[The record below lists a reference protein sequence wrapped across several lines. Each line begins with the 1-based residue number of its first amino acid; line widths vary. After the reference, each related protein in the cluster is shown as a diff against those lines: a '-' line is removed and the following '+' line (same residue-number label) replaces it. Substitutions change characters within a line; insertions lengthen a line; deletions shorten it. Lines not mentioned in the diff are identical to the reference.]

1 MAGLLVVIGY
11 LSVNYWFVDTGEQL
25 AITIHQAALVLAGV
39 MVAYA
44 LLGFRFVARKSQL
57 LGGFISFFLFT
68 SMAAVLVLDT
78 GGFESQF
85 LALWMIVAILAGMF
99 GWKVLILLWAATN
112 AYYFLLTT
120 GTIEADT
127 DLQKT
132 VLYLIAAQLPFLMGY
147 FVWVERISD
156 PSSRKKVKGA
166 GGFTKESL
174 GSDTLIKSI
183 AEGVLVVDS
192 KNIIQVFNTSAEDIT
207 GWKEDEAIGLDYRS
221 VFTMTDQKD
230 QQILS
235 DDDPFLKVFASG
247 SSLVENNLILHTRND
262 KRLEMSLVTS
272 PVKAADG
279 VVGAVVGVF
288 RDVSE
293 ERNAERQRGEFIST
307 ASHEMRT
314 PVAAIEGYLAL
325 ALNDQ
330 VSKIDSHAR
339 EYLEKAH
346 ASTQHLGQLFQ
357 DLLTAAKSEDGRLK
371 NVPRVIDIGALTAEI
386 AESAKFTA
394 EKKNLI
400 LETNFGGSS
409 QQKVGEAV
417 VTPIYYVLADPD
429 RLREVLTNL
438 TDNAIKYTSEGK
450 ISIILQ
456 SDKEKVVVGV
466 RDTGPGIAQEDI
478 PHLFQKFYRVDSSA
492 TRSVG
497 GTGLG
502 LFISRKIIELN
513 NGRIWVESEPG
524 QGSTFYISLPRLDNM
539 KAQELLKKEEQA
551 KSPLS
556 DVTESAKL

>member
-1 MAGLLVVIGY
+1 VAGLLVVIGY
-11 LSVNYWFVDTGEQL
+11 LAVNVWFVDTGEQL
-25 AITIHQAALVLAGV
+25 AISIHLAALILAVV

-44 LLGFRFVARKSQL
+44 IIGYRFVAKKSQL
-57 LGGFISFFLFT
+57 LGGIVSFALFT

-99 GWKVLILLWAATN
+99 GWKVLILLWALTN
-112 AYYFLLTT
+112 TYYFLLTT
-120 GTIEADT
+120 GTIEADA

-147 FVWVERISD
+147 FVWVERVSD
-156 PSSRKKVKGA
+156 PHSKRKSKA
-166 GGFTKESL
+166 AAGFTKESL
-174 GSDTLIKSI
+174 GSDVLIKSI
-183 AEGVLVVDS
+183 AEGVVVIDS
-192 KNIIQVFNTSAEDIT
+192 KNVIQVFNTSAEEIT
-207 GWKEDEAIGLDYRS
+207 GWKEEEAIGLDYRS
-221 VFTMTDQKD
+221 VFTLTDQKD
-230 QQILS
+230 QQLLQER
-235 DDDPFLKVFASG
+235 DPMLRVFASG
-247 SSLVENNLILHTRND
+247 KSLVENELILHTRNN
-262 KRLEMSLVTS
+262 KRLEISLVTS
-272 PVKAADG
+272 PVKAGDG

-346 ASTQHLGQLFQ
+346 ASTQHLGKLFQ

-371 NVPRVIDIGALTAEI
+371 NVTRVIDIGALTSEI
-386 AESAKFTA
+386 AESTKFTA

-400 LETNFGGSS
+400 LETNFGGSV
-409 QQKVGEAV
+409 QHKAGDTVL
-417 VTPIYYVLADPD
+417 TPIYYVQADPD

-438 TDNAIKYTSEGK
+438 TDNAVKYTSEGK

-456 SDKEKVVVGV
+456 SDAEKVVVGI

-513 NGRIWVESEPG
+513 NGRIWVESDLG
-524 QGSTFYISLPRLDNM
+524 QGSTFYVSLPRLNNA
-539 KAQELLKKEEQA
+539 KAQDLLKKEERA
-551 KSPLS
+551 KTPLS